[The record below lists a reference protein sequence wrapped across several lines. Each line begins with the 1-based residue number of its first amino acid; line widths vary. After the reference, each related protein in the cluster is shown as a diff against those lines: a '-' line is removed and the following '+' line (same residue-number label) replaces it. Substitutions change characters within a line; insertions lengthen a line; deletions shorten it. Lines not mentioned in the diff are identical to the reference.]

1 MMRRFMHI
9 LILVFVC
16 SAAWAA
22 NQFKIITLQ
31 HRFGQDLLP
40 ALQPLAGQGGVVS
53 ASGNHLFI
61 DVPPERMAAIEQTI
75 AQLDVESRTYR
86 IRVDRSGSSHS
97 SMGRLEAGG
106 SVGGDDV
113 RIRRSGPR
121 PGESGVTIE
130 MDSRETSS
138 HTRGSEYVS
147 VVDGARAFIAV
158 GQSVPFTEEWMI
170 IFRRYA
176 HVQQTVQYRDI
187 TTGFSVLP
195 RQLGQGVELEI
206 TPRIASLRNDGVV
219 EFQEL
224 TTTVRVVPGE
234 WFNLGGTMQARDE
247 VSRAILARGAGKTES
262 TSQLWVLI
270 E

>member
-16 SAAWAA
+16 GAAWAA

-31 HRFGQDLLP
+31 HRFGQDLLS

-61 DVPPERMAAIEQTI
+61 DVPPERMAAIEQAI
-75 AQLDVESRTYR
+75 ARLDIESRTYR

-106 SVGGDDV
+106 SVGGDV
-113 RIRRSGPR
+113 RMQRSR
-121 PGESGVTIE
+121 PGLGRDGVTIE

-147 VVDGARAFIAV
+147 VLDGARAFIAV

-170 IFRRYA
+170 ILRRYA
-176 HVQQTVQYRDI
+176 HVQQTVQYHDI

-195 RQLGQGVELEI
+195 RQIGQGVELEVV
-206 TPRIASLRNDGVV
+206 PRVASLRNDGVV

-234 WFNLGGTMQARDE
+234 WFNLGGTMQERDE

-262 TSQLWVLI
+262 ASQLWVLI